1 MATKFKAYLIQC
13 ITNLHVGSGDA
24 NYGIIDKMVQRDP
37 VTNYPTIHSSSLKGG
52 LRQHFEGIWGK
63 NSDKVNAVFGKEDTN
78 DNDSGSHVFLNAD
91 LMALPVR
98 CTQKQF
104 ALSFDKKLVDF
115 VNTKAKNILNE
126 NKIFKLV
133 PVENKDYLH
142 GTGSGECYA
151 EDYRLEFNNYTN
163 PFSFE
168 QDIISNQFAT
178 FQTPH
183 FEQLVNNLPVVAR
196 NKVGD
201 DKNLWYEEFVPHKT
215 IFISFI
221 GADRDNEDFDKVLTE
236 GLIQIGGNA
245 SIGHGLCKFHHINIQ
260 DL

>member
-1 MATKFKAYLIQC
+1 MATEFKAYLIQC

-37 VTNYPTIHSSSLKGG
+37 VTKYPTIHSSSLKGG
-52 LRQHFEGIWGK
+52 LRQHFEEKWGK
-63 NSDKVNAVFGKEDTN
+63 GSDKVNIVFGKEDTN
-78 DNDSGSHVFLNAD
+78 DNESGSHVFLNAD
-91 LMALPVR
+91 LIALPVR

-104 ALSFDKKLVDF
+104 ALSFDKKLVGL
-115 VNTKAKNILNE
+115 VNSKAKNILGDD
-126 NKIFKLV
+126 KTVFKLV
-133 PVENKDYLH
+133 PAEDKDCLY

-151 EDYRLEFNNYTN
+151 EDYLLEIISYTN

-168 QDIISNQFAT
+168 QNIISNQFAT

-183 FEQLVNNLPVVAR
+183 FEQLVNNLPAVAR

-201 DKNLWYEEFVPHKT
+201 DKNLWYEEFVPHQT

-221 GADRDNEDFDKVLTE
+221 GEDKDNAEFDKVLTE

-245 SIGHGLCKFHHINIQ
+245 SIGYGLCKFHQINI
-260 DL
+260 